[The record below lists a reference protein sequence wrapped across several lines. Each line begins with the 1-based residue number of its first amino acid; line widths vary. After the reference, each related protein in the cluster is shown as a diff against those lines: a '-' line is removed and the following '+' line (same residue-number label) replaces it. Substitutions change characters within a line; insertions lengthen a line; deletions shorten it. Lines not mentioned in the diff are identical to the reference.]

1 MQMQTIRL
9 GKTGLMV
16 SRVGMGGIPLTRPT
30 EDEAIRVVHRALDL
44 GINFIDTARGYRT
57 SEGRIGRALAALADR
72 RDQVIVATKGWGD
85 RATTL
90 ECIEE
95 SLKQLNTDYIDIY
108 QFHGINSFEYYE
120 QILGPGGGMEG
131 AQAAL
136 QAGKVLHIGFSSH
149 SLDVALKAVASDR
162 FETVQVPFN
171 LVCKEAADQ
180 LVPLAKEHDVGFIAM
195 KPFAGGMLRDAN
207 LAIRYLLQF
216 DNVVPD
222 PGIEKVEEIAEIAG
236 IVNSGD
242 WTLSPRE
249 RQEIEAIRAEV
260 GTRFC
265 RRCEYCM
272 PCPEG
277 VLTAPLMNQHVL
289 WKLWPAEQ
297 VLAWDYVTDAVKS
310 AENCIECGE
319 CEEKCPYQLPIRE
332 MMAENVALYER
343 MAAEHSA

>member
-1 MQMQTIRL
+1 MITTRL
-9 GKTGLMV
+9 GKTGLEV
-16 SRVGMGGIPLTRPT
+16 SRVGIGGIPIQRPS
-30 EDEAIRVVHRALDL
+30 EDEAIEIIHRALDL

-57 SEGRIGRALAALADR
+57 SESLIGKALAALAGR

-95 SLKQLNTDYIDIY
+95 SLKQLNTGYIDLY
-108 QFHGINSFEYYE
+108 QFHGINTFEYYE

-136 QAGKVLHIGFSSH
+136 QAGKVRHIGFSSH
-149 SLDVALKAVASDR
+149 SLDVALKAVASDC

-180 LVPLAKEHDVGFIAM
+180 LVPLAREHDVGFIAM
-195 KPFAGGMLRDAN
+195 KPFAGGMLQDAN

-222 PGIEKVEEIAEIAG
+222 PGIEKVEEIVS
-236 IVNSGD
+236 IVNGGD
-242 WTLSPRE
+242 WTLSP
-249 RQEIEAIRAEV
+249 QEQQKIEAIRSEV

-277 VLTAPLMNQHVL
+277 VLIAPLMNQHVL
-289 WKLWPAEQ
+289 WKLWPTEQ
-297 VLAWDYVTDAVKS
+297 ILAWGYVTDAIKS
-310 AENCIECGE
+310 AGNCIECGE

-343 MAAEHSA
+343 MAAEHVA